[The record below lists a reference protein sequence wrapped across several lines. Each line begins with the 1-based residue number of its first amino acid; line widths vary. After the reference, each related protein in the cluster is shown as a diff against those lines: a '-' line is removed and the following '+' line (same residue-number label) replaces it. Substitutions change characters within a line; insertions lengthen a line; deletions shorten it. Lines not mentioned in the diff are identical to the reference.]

1 MDNLDMKILSKLVNN
16 CRKSDRQIG
25 KELKISGG
33 AVNTRIRKMGKKEII
48 EEFTIKVEPTIL
60 GFDILY
66 IVVSGEDIKEILEQ
80 IKLVGEPFIAVPCIG
95 GITVCGIVI
104 KENMELKI
112 KLARKLMTDVKVL
125 SIFESKNQGI
135 NSNLTKT
142 DLQILDEL
150 IKNPR
155 QKIETISKNT
165 NLSAKTVTRCI
176 EKLHKN
182 EEIQFTV
189 LYNPQKIEGFIPHVL
204 LTGIK
209 KDLKKTLKK
218 LNRIFSESYLQIPII
233 SKNQIA
239 LIMYSK
245 NIFQMDELAQKVRKI
260 ENVNSVDL
268 FIPKKISLYLEWL
281 KKAIIHSKKSST
293 LHLVYQTN

>member
-204 LTGIK
+204 LTVIK

>member
-104 KENMELKI
+104 KENIELKI

-125 SIFESKNQGI
+125 SIFESENQGI
-135 NSNLTKT
+135 NPNLTKT
-142 DLQILDEL
+142 DLQILDKL
-150 IKNPR
+150 IKNQR

-204 LTGIK
+204 LTVIK